1 MSSSITLSSPF
12 LFLSWKLQ
20 HLKLLLEEAG
30 VLTRFQESPFP
41 GQVLSPNHR
50 ASLVAQTIKNL
61 SAMQE
66 TRVPFLGK
74 EDPLEKEMVTHSSI
88 LAWRIPGT
96 EEPGGLY

>member
-1 MSSSITLSSPF
+1 M
-12 LFLSWKLQ
+12 
-20 HLKLLLEEAG
+20 KLLLEEAG
-30 VLTRFQESPFP
+30 VSARFQESPFP

-66 TRVPFLGK
+66 TWVQSLGW
-74 EDPLEKEMVTHSSI
+74 EDLEKGMVTHSSI

-96 EEPGGLY
+96 EEPRGIY